1 MYISRMHRLPT
12 KRLPGPRMN
21 RHIIIA
27 TRPPYRREHAQRILR
42 RLLEGGVAVDGA
54 DAEEAEGGVVGG
66 EEDGEGVLGGRG
78 SVSP

>member
-1 MYISRMHRLPT
+1 M
-12 KRLPGPRMN
+12 
-21 RHIIIA
+21 
-27 TRPPYRREHAQRILR
+27 
-42 RLLEGGVAVDGA
+42 DGA